1 MGSQDS
7 TRMVLN
13 SIFLFGLV
21 VMILNLV
28 SHADARQLGNMPKP
42 RDVNEYKGEGKMVKF
57 SRMKARLNLGDDE
70 MKTLLPFNIPF
81 APPIPP
87 IPFAP
92 PIPQLPLPQ
101 FPPIPF
107 PPPIPQIP
115 LPQFPLIPQIPQIFG
130 IPPVPI
136 SSLFP
141 PLPPFHFP
149 NIP

>member
-42 RDVNEYKGEGKMVKF
+42 RNVNEYEGEGKMVKF
-57 SRMKARLNLGDDE
+57 SRIKARLNLGDDE
-70 MKTLLPFNIPF
+70 MKNLLPFDIPF
-81 APPIPP
+81 APPT
-87 IPFAP
+87 
-92 PIPQLPLPQ
+92 PQIPLPQ
-101 FPPIPF
+101 FPPIPQ
-107 PPPIPQIP
+107 IPQIP
-115 LPQFPLIPQIPQIFG
+115 G
-130 IPPVPI
+130 IPPLPT
-136 SSLFP
+136 SFMFP

>member
-7 TRMVLN
+7 TRTVLN

-42 RDVNEYKGEGKMVKF
+42 RNVNEYEGEGKMVKF
-57 SRMKARLNLGDDE
+57 SRIKARLNLSDDE
-70 MKTLLPFNIPF
+70 MKNLLPFD
-81 APPIPP
+81 

-92 PIPQLPLPQ
+92 PIPQ
-101 FPPIPF
+101 IPF
-107 PPPIPQIP
+107 APPIPQIP
-115 LPQFPLIPQIPQIFG
+115 LPQFPSIPQIPQIPG
-130 IPPVPI
+130 IPPLPT
-136 SSLFP
+136 STMFP